1 MFVTKRDGSQEELD
15 IKKIQK
21 VTKEDIVKIANSIT
35 INTIYF
41 LKNIETTKEGQ

>member
-21 VTKEDIVKIANSIT
+21 VTIPSCSVPIL
-35 INTIYF
+35 F
-41 LKNIETTKEGQ
+41 LPMFW

>member
-21 VTKEDIVKIANSIT
+21 VTIPSC
-35 INTIYF
+35 
-41 LKNIETTKEGQ
+41 EGL